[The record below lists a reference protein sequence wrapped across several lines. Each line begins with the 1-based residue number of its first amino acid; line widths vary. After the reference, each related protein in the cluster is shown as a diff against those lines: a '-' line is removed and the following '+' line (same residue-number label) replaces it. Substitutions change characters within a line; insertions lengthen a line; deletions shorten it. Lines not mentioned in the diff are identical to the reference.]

1 VELVWTPELAE
12 RTAHAACRARDLAAP
27 TDFIRFSEAA
37 VFRSGDVAVR
47 VDQGFTDRLTGDRT
61 RRMVDYMHNLG
72 VSTIPTAGIPTFM
85 SDDGLNVTFY
95 EFVAEGEAPHWEQ
108 TLRGVGEQIRRI
120 HDLGEIHFL
129 EEIVHPNHVLN
140 YAQRKTSH
148 IVGKLEAFKENSELS
163 SLSGAQVNFLHRR
176 ALEVQEQIFSSDE
189 GGELEKVLIHGDAHL
204 GNSTTAKGRVLI
216 FDFEEVGVGARF
228 IDHLHMLLA
237 DRMFN
242 VPLTYQHFAAGYG
255 QDFSRTDGI
264 DAWLELVAY
273 IYIVWAAGL
282 GVVSEKHRFE
292 TQERFRFWEADLH
305 KKGISKVDKE
315 DMPYLWNM
323 HM

>member
-1 VELVWTPELAE
+1 MQSLWTPELAE

-27 TDFIRFSEAA
+27 SDFVRFSEAA

-47 VDQGFTDRLTGDRT
+47 VDQGFTDRLTGDRA

-72 VSTIPTAGIPTFM
+72 VSTIPTAGIPTYV
-85 SDDGLNVTFY
+85 SDDGLNVTFF
-95 EFVAEGEAPHWEQ
+95 EFVVGEDPNWEHS
-108 TLRGVGEQIRRI
+108 LRGFGEQVRRI
-120 HDLGEIHFL
+120 HDLGDVAFL
-129 EEIVHPNHVLN
+129 QDLAHPDHVLR
-140 YAQRKTSH
+140 YAERKYHH
-148 IVGKLEAFKENSELS
+148 IVDRLEGFRRDDTASAFTPE
-163 SLSGAQVNFLHRR
+163 QVEFLCGR
-176 ALEVQEQIFSSDE
+176 ALELRDEIFDAAAATSP
-189 GGELEKVLIHGDAHL
+189 VLVHGDAHL
-204 GNSTTAKGRVLI
+204 GNSTTVKGRVLV
-216 FDFEEVGVGARF
+216 FDFEEVGLGAPF
-228 IDHLHMLLA
+228 MDHLHMLLA

-242 VPLTYQHFAAGYG
+242 VPLTYPHFAAGYG
-255 QDFSRTDGI
+255 DDFSTMSGI

-292 TQERFRFWEADLH
+292 AQERFRFWESGLH
-305 KKGISKVDKE
+305 TSGISNVRKD